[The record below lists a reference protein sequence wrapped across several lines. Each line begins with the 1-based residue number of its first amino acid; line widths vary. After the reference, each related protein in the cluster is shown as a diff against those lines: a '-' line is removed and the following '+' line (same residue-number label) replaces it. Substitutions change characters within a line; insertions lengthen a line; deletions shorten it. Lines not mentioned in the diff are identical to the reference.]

1 MKSHI
6 IYIIC
11 TMIFSLISL
20 TSCNRQ
26 SSWIPFNT
34 DANISDNVTL
44 SCSSKDL
51 WDGNDMVEISIIN
64 ESDYVIDYF
73 YESISV
79 QKEIDGKWF
88 AWNNTDSDLP
98 GAEIEHECQPH
109 HEDKLLISSQQ
120 LIPIHLKEEGTY
132 RLFLPFS
139 SLTEYDTSTTSF
151 AVFEFTV

>member
-44 SCSSKDL
+44 SCSSKDQ

-64 ESDYVIDYF
+64 PE
-73 YESISV
+73 
-79 QKEIDGKWF
+79 
-88 AWNNTDSDLP
+88 
-98 GAEIEHECQPH
+98 
-109 HEDKLLISSQQ
+109 
-120 LIPIHLKEEGTY
+120 
-132 RLFLPFS
+132 LF
-139 SLTEYDTSTTSF
+139 T
-151 AVFEFTV
+151 A